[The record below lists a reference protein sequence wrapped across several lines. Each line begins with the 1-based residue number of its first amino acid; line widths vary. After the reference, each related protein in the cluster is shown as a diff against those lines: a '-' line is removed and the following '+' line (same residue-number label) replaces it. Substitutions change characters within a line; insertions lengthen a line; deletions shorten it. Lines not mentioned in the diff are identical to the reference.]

1 MKQHH
6 SIFPPAASLACALI
20 LMLAACTSDALD
32 ELPPAGTDP
41 DAPHHH
47 RERRRHVRHRTNPR
61 PGTRLQHRLHRRR
74 PHRPLRGE
82 GQNPGGGEPLPYP
95 TGRQVDAA
103 CRHFPALILTR
114 QELSCLLSLPG
125 Q

>member
-41 DAPHHH
+41 DA
-47 RERRRHVRHRTNPR
+47 R
-61 PGTRLQHRLHRRR
+61 PVSYTH
-74 PHRPLRGE
+74 LRAHE
-82 GQNPGGGEPLPYP
+82 
-95 TGRQVDAA
+95 T
-103 CRHFPALILTR
+103 
-114 QELSCLLSLPG
+114 
-125 Q
+125 

>member
-41 DAPHHH
+41 DA
-47 RERRRHVRHRTNPR
+47 RRALAHASMV
-61 PGTRLQHRLHRRR
+61 
-74 PHRPLRGE
+74 
-82 GQNPGGGEPLPYP
+82 LP
-95 TGRQVDAA
+95 VV
-103 CRHFPALILTR
+103 
-114 QELSCLLSLPG
+114 
-125 Q
+125 